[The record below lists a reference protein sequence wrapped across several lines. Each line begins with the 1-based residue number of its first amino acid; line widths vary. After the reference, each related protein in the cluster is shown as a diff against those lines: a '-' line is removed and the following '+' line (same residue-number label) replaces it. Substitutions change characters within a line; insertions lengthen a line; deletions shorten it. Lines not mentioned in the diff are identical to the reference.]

1 MIKNL
6 PTNAGDAGDTGSI
19 PGLGRSLAEGN
30 GNPLQ
35 DSCLEKSRG
44 QRSLVSYSPWGHE
57 ESDTTEWLSTAQLV
71 TCPFCVL
78 RGLRNIW
85 MLGALSP
92 AVHAPKSPSEHSET
106 NRLEGFMRSTWRR
119 MGFSYLRQL
128 VWNFFN
134 LPVRS
139 WTVFSIIW
147 KYSFLLLEMKGP
159 LDTDMKAFWLSQH
172 AFS

>member
-85 MLGALSP
+85 MLGL
-92 AVHAPKSPSEHSET
+92 
-106 NRLEGFMRSTWRR
+106 
-119 MGFSYLRQL
+119 Y
-128 VWNFFN
+128 
-134 LPVRS
+134 
-139 WTVFSIIW
+139 
-147 KYSFLLLEMKGP
+147 LLLFVHPNHHPSILRLTGWKDSWEAHGEEWVFP
-159 LDTDMKAFWLSQH
+159 IYASLFGIFLISQLDPGL
-172 AFS
+172 FSASSENTVSCC